1 MEVEVTVYSDRKDG
15 LLRAMGTVV
24 IGCGFT
30 LLRQRML
37 PTPNGIELWLNLKG
51 EQGRLL
57 ELEDQLSSHPLVTGF
72 EANHLP
78 TASAHTPAARP
89 TGALSHTTP
98 GNTQAYRKAGST
110 PPSPKITSTGN
121 GKRNTVAV
129 PATDIIEAALPSLA
143 RSYPR
148 IFPQLL
154 DLRDQ
159 IAEDQW
165 GVSLKFIG
173 IRVGAWVY
181 KRDYALGGQLDLKSA
196 MRHIALPA
204 MKTLLPT
211 EAHDYAIHVKN
222 NPFCMPG
229 SRCRNGE
236 FFCGFLQGLLQDAG
250 GSGRVVVR
258 EIECRSEGQKE
269 CVFEVVD

>member
-15 LLRAMGTVV
+15 LLRAVGTVV
-24 IGCGFT
+24 IGCGFS
-30 LLRQRML
+30 LLRQRMVS
-37 PTPNGIELWLNLKG
+37 TPNGIELWLNLKG
-51 EQGRLL
+51 DLGRLL
-57 ELEDQLSSHPLVTGF
+57 DLEDQLSSHPLVTGF

-78 TASAHTPAARP
+78 TTSSNAPAARP
-89 TGALSHTTP
+89 LGAAAHAFSGSAP
-98 GNTQAYRKAGST
+98 GNRKAPST
-110 PPSPKITSTGN
+110 SPPPKVAPS
-121 GKRNTVAV
+121 KRNAVAV
-129 PATDIIEAALPSLA
+129 PATDVIEGALPSLA

-159 IAEDQW
+159 IPEEQW
-165 GVSLKFIG
+165 GASLKFIG

-211 EAHDYAIHVKN
+211 EARDYAIHVKN

-229 SRCRNGE
+229 TRCRNGE

-250 GSGRVVVR
+250 GGSRVVVR
-258 EIECRSEGQKE
+258 EIECRSEGQRE
-269 CVFEVVD
+269 CVFEVMD